1 MAREL
6 SVIREDSKENNASNT
21 VSVNKS
27 PNGVAKKSPNS
38 VAFERKK
45 KVLDQK
51 MAKRNTIRV
60 DKVAADKQHQ
70 QKKDI
75 RKRSYNYG
83 KNHYDKTNWSQGA
96 ALRRDNHN
104 DIHDLQKIAKEIK
117 LCHETTLGSL
127 YNKVRQMDY
136 REQDRAQGSVQGIVQ
151 GRAQGGKS
159 RKNKRNTRRKQN
171 TRKTRKRRRTM

>member
-6 SVIREDSKENNASNT
+6 SVIREDSKENEALNT
-21 VSVNKS
+21 VSL
-27 PNGVAKKSPNS
+27 KKSPNS
-38 VAFERKK
+38 VAFDRKK

-60 DKVAADKQHQ
+60 DNAAADKQHQ

-127 YNKVRQMDY
+127 YNKVLEMDY
-136 REQDRAQGSVQGIVQ
+136 REQDRAQGIV
-151 GRAQGGKS
+151 QGGKS

-171 TRKTRKRRRTM
+171 TRKTHKRRRTM

>member
-6 SVIREDSKENNASNT
+6 SVIREDSKENEALNT
-21 VSVNKS
+21 VSLKKS

-38 VAFERKK
+38 VAFDRKK
-45 KVLDQK
+45 KVIDQK

-127 YNKVRQMDY
+127 YNKVLEMDY
-136 REQDRAQGSVQGIVQ
+136 REQDRAQGIV
-151 GRAQGGKS
+151 QGGKS

-171 TRKTRKRRRTM
+171 TRKTHKRRRTM